1 MAIRIGRW
9 LRRVL
14 LAALTLEALYAVP
27 AHIYLHTPFA
37 GRLLNRRPDKFHI
50 DWSLALTPW
59 PGLVHLRGVRMEGR
73 SRAILWEAR
82 LASVTGWFGIRPL
95 IDRVVHLRSVRGTGI
110 EYAQRPRLDPGG
122 TAPPGAVDWPEIAGR
137 ADRPDP
143 QPMDGPD
150 ATPAASASEPWTIRA
165 DRIVCDI
172 RQIWI
177 HRYRI
182 AGAARLETAMSLQ
195 VRGPLEFPR
204 IDYRL
209 ERGDI
214 WVGQERM
221 FADLRLAA
229 DVRIAPF
236 VARRRTTVDFLR
248 SLSGE
253 FDLDAQD
260 GSLRFLEAYL
270 EKAPGLRFNGGGSM
284 RLHLALEAGRLL
296 PGSCF
301 ERLDHRIDTV
311 FLDSRFTGTGRI
323 TGEVTVVDGVPTSRI
338 EALTG
343 AFEIT
348 QAGRGEPYARGEG
361 LQIVATSTSL
371 DLADPFADLRLTIDQ
386 PGSEIRDLSFYNIFL
401 PAGSKASI
409 VSGIGRLAYHFE
421 TDADDR
427 SLRGEMTLD
436 MKDLA
441 LRFEDTILT
450 GDVRIAARLRHGDPV
465 ERRFDIAGTEVALHH
480 RDPSWNGS
488 IRFPEATLTF
498 AEPIRLQ
505 ARAAV
510 DLQDTRPIVVLFDAR
525 KDIAPWIE
533 RLMTIADVRGTTGLR
548 VEGEDVEVRE
558 LQIDGKGLKAL
569 GDLTLTKGGRDGILY
584 LRFRGFSIGIELV
597 KSTRN
602 LKIMRPLAW
611 FEQERAKRRG
621 GGTGP

>member
-1 MAIRIGRW
+1 
-9 LRRVL
+9 
-14 LAALTLEALYAVP
+14 
-27 AHIYLHTPFA
+27 
-37 GRLLNRRPDKFHI
+37 
-50 DWSLALTPW
+50 
-59 PGLVHLRGVRMEGR
+59 
-73 SRAILWEAR
+73 
-82 LASVTGWFGIRPL
+82 
-95 IDRVVHLRSVRGTGI
+95 
-110 EYAQRPRLDPGG
+110 
-122 TAPPGAVDWPEIAGR
+122 
-137 ADRPDP
+137 
-143 QPMDGPD
+143 
-150 ATPAASASEPWTIRA
+150 
-165 DRIVCDI
+165 
-172 RQIWI
+172 
-177 HRYRI
+177 
-182 AGAARLETAMSLQ
+182 

-236 VARRRTTVDFLR
+236 VARGRTTVDFLR

-270 EKAPGLRFNGGGSM
+270 QKAPGLRFNGGGSM
-284 RLHLALEAGRLL
+284 RLHLALEGGRLL
-296 PGSCF
+296 PGSRF

-323 TGEVTVVDGVPTSRI
+323 AGEVTVVDGVPTSRI

-343 AFEIT
+343 AFAIT
-348 QAGRGEPYARGEG
+348 QAGRDEPYARGEG
-361 LQIVATSTSL
+361 LRIVATSTSL

-386 PGSEIRDLSFYNIFL
+386 PGSEIRDLSFYNLFL

-409 VSGIGRLAYHFE
+409 VSGIGRLVYHFKA
-421 TDADDR
+421 DAGDR
-427 SLRGEMTLD
+427 SLHGEMTLD

-465 ERRFDIAGTEVALHH
+465 ERRFDIAGTEVALRH

-505 ARAAV
+505 ARAAI

-533 RLMTIADVRGTTGLR
+533 RLMTIKDVRGTTGLR

-558 LQIDGKGLKAL
+558 LRIGGKGLKAL
-569 GDLTLTKGGRDGILY
+569 GDLTLAKGGRDGILY
-584 LRFRGFSIGIELV
+584 LRFHGFSIGIELV
-597 KSTRN
+597 KNKRD
-602 LKIMRPLAW
+602 LKIVRPLAW
-611 FEQERAKRRG
+611 FEQERAMRRG
-621 GGTGP
+621 TGQ